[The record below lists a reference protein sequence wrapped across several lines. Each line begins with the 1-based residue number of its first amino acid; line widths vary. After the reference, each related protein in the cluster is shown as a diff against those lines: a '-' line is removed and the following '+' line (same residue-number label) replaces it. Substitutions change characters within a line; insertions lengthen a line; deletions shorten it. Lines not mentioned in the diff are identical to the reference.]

1 MEIPEAKPSAHT
13 ARLDGDEWVINGH
26 KLWPTNTGGVAK
38 LSLFPVRQNWDPHDP
53 NTSP

>member
-1 MEIPEAKPSAHT
+1 M

-38 LSLFPVRQNWDPHDP
+38 LFIVPCTTKPGSTDTKRLCFDIVPPMP
-53 NTSP
+53 KA